1 MDAPIPGTVH
11 EGDCLDAMAAMAAM
25 PAESVDLVL
34 TDPPYGMAFRS
45 NKRIERERFEAIEN
59 DEDFDPDWQARWMAA
74 AYRVLRPDRHFYA
87 FCSDH
92 HIGAFQ
98 ASIRDAGFTLKRA
111 LVWVKDGGGIGDLG
125 GDYICRTE
133 FVLFAHKGRRT
144 WTNGRPS
151 NVIEAR
157 KVRPAELQ
165 HPTEKPVRVLRPLV
179 LNSTHPGEVILDPF
193 AGSGSTGVVAQEE
206 GRGFVL
212 IEQVPGYVQIA
223 RERLAQRG
231 LF

>member
-1 MDAPIPGTVH
+1 MDAPIGEVT
-11 EGDCLDAMAAMAAM
+11 EADCLDAMAAM
-25 PAESVDLVL
+25 PAESVDCVVC
-34 TDPPYGMAFRS
+34 DPPYGMAFRS
-45 NKRIERERFEAIEN
+45 NMRIERERFDTIEN
-59 DEDFDPDWQARWMAA
+59 DEGFDPVWQLAWMRAA
-74 AYRVLRPDRHFYA
+74 FRVLRPDRHFYA

-92 HIGAFQ
+92 HLGDFRAT
-98 ASIRDAGFTLKRA
+98 AAEAGFNVKRT
-111 LVWVKDGGGIGDLG
+111 LVWVKDAGTMGDLG
-125 GDYICRTE
+125 GDYQHKTE
-133 FVLFAHKGRRT
+133 FVVFGHKGRRDLLQ
-144 WTNGRPS
+144 GRPP

-157 KVRPAELQ
+157 RVPPGQMQ

-212 IEQVPGYVQIA
+212 IEQVPAYVQIA
-223 RERLAQRG
+223 RERLAQGG